1 MVSIGQQLEISPRG
15 APNARAGVE
24 TVCLRDLLAAQPST
38 APQRAACHVIMLVTT
53 GHGSHA
59 LDFVRYP
66 CRPGTL
72 LWGRPGQVHQ
82 FGREAGFD
90 ATLLAIEPAAL
101 PELPELTRLRDLV
114 DDPFATT
121 CWQPTG
127 EDQEAIVAE
136 MSQIAVDSARY
147 ASGYGDEIGEALL
160 RHQLAVLLVR
170 MAALAP
176 APSPG
181 TAAELVA
188 RLRAELA
195 RDIMHRR
202 VEDYA
207 EALGCS
213 VRTLTRACL
222 AATGRS
228 AKQLVDERVALEAK
242 RLLATTDLPVAEV
255 GRQLGFDEP
264 TNFGRFFARETD
276 QTPGAFRAAATRRP
290 PRPAIPGPRSALPG
304 RLAPLARSNGGANG
318 AAPGDAHGHAGQT
331 RAGQRRAADRRP
343 AHGHADQSQATP
355 PTRAIRSRPR

>member
-1 MVSIGQQLEISPRG
+1 MVSFGQQLEISRHD
-15 APNARAGVE
+15 APTARVGVE
-24 TVCLRDLLAAQPST
+24 TARLGDLLASRPT
-38 APQRAACHVIMLVTT
+38 DGPQRAACHVIMLATT
-53 GHGSHA
+53 GHGSHT

-82 FGREAGFD
+82 FGGETGFD
-90 ATLLAIEPAAL
+90 AMLIAVEPAAL
-101 PELPELTRLRDLV
+101 PELPELARLRHLV

-136 MSQIAVDSARY
+136 MSQIVVDCERY
-147 ASGYGDEIGEALL
+147 ASGDGDELGQALL

-176 APSPG
+176 PPLPG
-181 TAAELVA
+181 TAADLVA
-188 RLRAELA
+188 RLRVELA

-207 EALGCS
+207 EALNCS

-222 AATGRS
+222 AVTGRS

-242 RLLATTDLPVAEV
+242 RLLATSDLPVAEV
-255 GRQLGFDEP
+255 GRRLGFDEP
-264 TNFGRFFARETD
+264 TNFGRFFARETE
-276 QTPGAFRAAATRRP
+276 QTPGAFRAEATRLSAG
-290 PRPAIPGPRSALPG
+290 PAASGPRSALPG
-304 RLAPLARSNGGANG
+304 RLAPLARSNGGSSGSPNG
-318 AAPGDAHGHAGQT
+318 ALEGSDGRS
-331 RAGQRRAADRRP
+331 RAAQRRAAERRP
-343 AHGHADQSQATP
+343 ARAAQA
-355 PTRAIRSRPR
+355 R